1 MIRAHRRHR
10 QTTYHSIT
18 ALCNSR
24 HCTVKMV
31 LLVTACTPCTV
42 NTSIKL
48 QNVDV
53 QYMQITT
60 ANINEWFPT
69 QLHTQDATF

>member
-1 MIRAHRRHR
+1 VGGLI
-10 QTTYHSIT
+10 Q
-18 ALCNSR
+18 
-24 HCTVKMV
+24 
-31 LLVTACTPCTV
+31 
-42 NTSIKL
+42 L

-69 QLHTQDATF
+69 QLHTQDATFWHFQISSRSQLLHPTFANDPDEFKSECPGIFYTK